1 MVYIIDNLKLSQLR
15 DLSSLLSKL
24 FTDCDVFEPDQLLR
38 EDYEIGEEELR
49 NCSNR
54 AFLEIEYFYS

>member
-1 MVYIIDNLKLSQLR
+1 MKLSQLR
-15 DLSSLLSKL
+15 GLSSLLSKL